1 MSAHLGKAG
10 HPARTT
16 ICHYPATLEEV
27 TPQTEPKP

>member
-1 MSAHLGKAG
+1 MSEHPGKAG

-16 ICHYPATLEEV
+16 ICHPATLEEV